1 MGKMHKF
8 GVLIFIL
15 SAFLAFPAWSEDVH
29 TREDVRAAYSDLTIR
44 REISPYLVAPV
55 TSGEYAPG
63 TLSDEVLSDAE
74 AYLEFIRYL
83 AYIENDI
90 SLDAI
95 YTLRAQHA
103 AVLLAANDKLSH
115 DPDRAPGMHDGF
127 YQTAHT
133 GAMSSNIA
141 AINWMDNDVL
151 IASLDYF
158 VRDDGEANLSVL
170 GHRRWLLNPYLGKT
184 GFGLANSETGMSYT
198 AMYAHDFSNT
208 PAPWET
214 IKWPSEGAFPADL
227 TSYDIPWSVTLN
239 PEIYSSDLS
248 SVTVSMYEQTRGN
261 VSLSYFAVNTDPYGA
276 GPCIIFMPDLD
287 AIGLADYQQN
297 QVWKV
302 RVNGLLTA
310 DGRHTSLEYTVNM
323 VSLYPIDPSAVEVSP
338 RALAMDTGDV
348 CQLTALIIPDWADD
362 VSAVWASDNESV
374 ATVDANGLVT
384 AVGEGKCKITATSV
398 NGRSD
403 ACTITVTAP

>member
-15 SAFLAFPAWSEDVH
+15 SAFLAFPAWSEDLH
-29 TREDVRAAYSDLTIR
+29 TREDVRAAYSSLTIR

-115 DPDRAPGMHDGF
+115 DPDRAPGMNDGF

-198 AMYAHDFSNT
+198 AMYA
-208 PAPWET
+208 T
-214 IKWPSEGAFPADL
+214 IFP
-227 TSYDIPWSVTLN
+227 IPPL
-239 PEIYSSDLS
+239 
-248 SVTVSMYEQTRGN
+248 RG
-261 VSLSYFAVNTDPYGA
+261 
-276 GPCIIFMPDLD
+276 
-287 AIGLADYQQN
+287 
-297 QVWKV
+297 K
-302 RVNGLLTA
+302 R
-310 DGRHTSLEYTVNM
+310 
-323 VSLYPIDPSAVEVSP
+323 
-338 RALAMDTGDV
+338 
-348 CQLTALIIPDWADD
+348 
-362 VSAVWASDNESV
+362 
-374 ATVDANGLVT
+374 
-384 AVGEGKCKITATSV
+384 
-398 NGRSD
+398 
-403 ACTITVTAP
+403 